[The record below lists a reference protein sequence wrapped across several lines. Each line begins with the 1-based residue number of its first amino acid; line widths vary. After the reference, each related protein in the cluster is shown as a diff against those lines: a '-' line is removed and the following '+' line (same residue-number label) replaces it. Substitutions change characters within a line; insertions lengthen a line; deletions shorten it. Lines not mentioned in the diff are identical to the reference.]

1 MKQLTFVQT
10 RDMLLHVADQ
20 VIDSK
25 AFLTEIDS
33 KIGDGDH
40 GIGMER
46 GMKKAKE
53 KLLPMENGDNVF
65 SLFQEMGKTMLMSMG
80 GASGVIF
87 GTLFMGGAKGKTA
100 SSVDALVP
108 AVDSMKNSGSDD
120 LGELLSAAAE
130 AARQG
135 MEATKNYQAKYGR
148 AKSLQERA
156 IGYQDAGATS
166 TWIIFRAMAEYVQ
179 SL

>member
-46 GMKKAKE
+46 GMKKARE
-53 KLLPMENGDNVF
+53 
-65 SLFQEMGKTMLMSMG
+65 
-80 GASGVIF
+80 
-87 GTLFMGGAKGKTA
+87 
-100 SSVDALVP
+100 
-108 AVDSMKNSGSDD
+108 
-120 LGELLSAAAE
+120 AAAHGE
-130 AARQG
+130 WG
-135 MEATKNYQAKYGR
+135 
-148 AKSLQERA
+148 
-156 IGYQDAGATS
+156 
-166 TWIIFRAMAEYVQ
+166 
-179 SL
+179 